1 MAIRYSQQKEEAMAQ
16 LKQFINGELVG
27 STSGEWFDVENPYT
41 NQIIGAAPLGTAAD
55 ANAAVEAAVL
65 AQKTNWPKLPPEA
78 RAGYLKQFA
87 QIIRDNQQEL
97 TDILISEQAKVAGL
111 AGVEIGFTAS
121 YFDYYAGWANIYEGE
136 VINSSSARGDG
147 SSNENIWLS
156 WKPIGVVGG
165 ICPWNFPFFVM
176 ARKVA
181 PAILTGC
188 PIVIKPSSVTPLTT
202 LRFAELIAQNIPE
215 LPKGVL
221 NFVTGPGGEVG
232 SAITK
237 HPAVQMVSLTG
248 SVDAGIRIIK
258 DSADKVMK
266 TSLELGGKAPAIVF
280 PDADIDLAVDRIA
293 ASRLIFSGQV
303 CNCAERAY
311 VHESVYDEFIT
322 KLKAN
327 FEATAYGD
335 PNDAASVYSSQVSKD
350 QLEKIAAMVD
360 RAKAAGAEI
369 VTGGN
374 AVDKGSGYFYAP
386 TIITGAKQS
395 DEIVQQ
401 EIFGPALPVLPWSDY
416 DKMIEAANDCE
427 YGLTSSVF
435 SRNVSTVMQAIKDLD
450 FGETYVNR
458 EHFEGLQGFH
468 AGWRKSG
475 IGGADGKHGLYE
487 YLQSQVTYLR
497 Y

>member
-1 MAIRYSQQKEEAMAQ
+1 MAQ
-16 LKQFINGELVG
+16 LRQFINGELLAA
-27 STSGEWFDVENPYT
+27 SSGDWFDVENPYT
-41 NQIIGAAPLGTAAD
+41 NQIIGQAPKGGQAD
-55 ANAAVEAAVL
+55 ADAAIAA
-65 AQKTNWPKLPPEA
+65 AAAAYKTTWPKLPPEA
-78 RAGYLKQFA
+78 RAGYLRQFA
-87 QIIRDNQQEL
+87 QIIRDNQKEL
-97 TDILISEQAKVAGL
+97 TDLLIAEQAKVEGL

-136 VINSSSARGDG
+136 VINSSSARLDG
-147 SSNENIWLS
+147 TSNENIWLS

-202 LRFAELIAQNIPE
+202 LRFAELVAQGIPD

-221 NFVTGPGGEVG
+221 NFVTGSGSEVG
-232 SAITK
+232 SAITR
-237 HPAVQMVSLTG
+237 HPAIQMVSLTG
-248 SVDAGIRIIK
+248 SVEAGVRIIK

-311 VHESVYDEFIT
+311 VHEDVYDEFVT

-327 FEATAYGD
+327 FDGTAYGD
-335 PNDAASVYSSQVSKD
+335 PYDPGSVYSSQVSKD
-350 QLEKIAAMVD
+350 QLDKIAAMVE
-360 RAKAAGAEI
+360 RAQAQGAEV
-369 VTGGN
+369 VTGGKV
-374 AVDKGSGYFYAP
+374 ADKGSGYFYEP
-386 TIITGAKQS
+386 TIIAGAKQA
-395 DEIVQQ
+395 DEIIQQ
-401 EIFGPALPVLPWSDY
+401 EIFGPVLPVVPWSDY
-416 DKMIEAANDCE
+416 NKVIEAANDCE

-435 SRNVSTVMQAIKDLD
+435 SSNVSTVMQAVKDLD